1 MVSFNFDFYKPKTIE
16 EAVQTYYNLS
26 DKGKRVVYY
35 AGGTEINN
43 RAEINQLFFD
53 AAIDIKEIP
62 ECNVME
68 FRNNNLVIGA
78 AVTLDKICNSP
89 LFPFLSEVCQR
100 SATQSARKKITIGG
114 NICGNRPYREATL
127 PLLLCHGS
135 AVIAYKGGIKTVPFI
150 EAYNSE
156 MNLEPG
162 ELLVQVLVDKKNIQP
177 KYEAAEKRLG

>member
-100 SATQSARKKITIGG
+100 SATQSARKNTMAVLFVT
-114 NICGNRPYREATL
+114 PYRKAL